1 MKVMSEKQKKCIKW
15 ICDMLDIKYEGSESS
30 YDAWRFIKENKKAAD
45 EVALGEKEADEFI
58 LGLMAQ
64 VRYPKYHV
72 SYDNGKKNFMMSLM
86 ASIWIKITLME
97 YVQMEFIVQM
107 ISKNLAGCLPYIITD
122 VCKI

>member
-72 SYDNGKKNFMMSLM
+72 SYDNGKKEFYDEFDGINLDKDNIDGICPNGIHC
-86 ASIWIKITLME
+86 ADDIK
-97 YVQMEFIVQM
+97 EFSWMFAIHNNRCM
-107 ISKNLAGCLPYIITD
+107 
-122 VCKI
+122 

>member
-72 SYDNGKKNFMMSLM
+72 SYDNGKKEFYDEFDGINLDKDTIDEICPNGIHC
-86 ASIWIKITLME
+86 ADDIK
-97 YVQMEFIVQM
+97 EFNWMFAIHNNRCM
-107 ISKNLAGCLPYIITD
+107 
-122 VCKI
+122 